1 MHQKSSGT
9 PPSFMPILL
18 IAPFFFWGTA
28 MVAMKGTIDHT
39 TPLFL
44 AGTRLVPAG
53 ILVLLFGMVMGRSKE
68 KAGQLVDNHLIDS
81 DPIDQEILLEQS
93 EIKSEIEP
101 EIKTPSNSLLNSLW
115 AMQPKGWKAWLWIGL
130 FALVDG
136 TLFQGF
142 LAEGLQRTGAGL
154 GSVMIDSQ
162 PIAIALMSAW
172 LFKEVI
178 GAWGWLGLSLGVI
191 GISLIGLPQEL
202 WLGIFQGSAVTINF
216 SWQGLFNN
224 GEWLM
229 LLASLSMAVGT
240 ILMPYVSRYSDPI
253 IATGWHMILGG
264 LPLFALS
271 SIYETQQWVNLRGSD
286 AFALGYSTI
295 FGSAIAYGLF
305 FYFASHGNLT
315 SLSSLTFLTPVF
327 ALLFSSL
334 LLDEVLTPLQ
344 WTGVSLTILSIY
356 FINQRETLATKF
368 SSLFPKPPAVLGES
382 PLETIETL
390 ETLKTIAAMP
400 NLEHLENLEKLE
412 KLEISKN
419 PETLQSLSQI
429 NE

>member
-1 MHQKSSGT
+1 MQLKFTNIPTSLT
-9 PPSFMPILL
+9 PLLL
-18 IAPFFFWGTA
+18 IAPFFLWGTA
-28 MVAMKGTIDHT
+28 MVAMKGPIDHT

-53 ILVLLFGMVMGRSKE
+53 ILVLIFGMVLGRS
-68 KAGQLVDNHLIDS
+68 
-81 DPIDQEILLEQS
+81 
-93 EIKSEIEP
+93 
-101 EIKTPSNSLLNSLW
+101 
-115 AMQPKGWKAWLWIGL
+115 QPQGWRSWLWIGL

-136 TLFQGF
+136 AMFQGF

-178 GAWGWLGLSLGVI
+178 GVWGWLGLSLGVM

-202 WLGIFQGSAVTINF
+202 WLGIFQGSSISLSF

-240 ILMPYVSRYSDPI
+240 ILMPYVSRHSDPV

-271 SIYETQQWVNLRGSD
+271 ALTETHQWQNLQGSD
-286 AFALGYSTI
+286 GFALGYSTI

-305 FYFASHGNLT
+305 FYFASQGNLT
-315 SLSSLTFLTPVF
+315 SLSSLTFLTPIF
-327 ALLFSSL
+327 ALLFSSFL
-334 LLDEVLTPLQ
+334 LGEVLNPLQ
-344 WTGVSLTILSIY
+344 WFGVSLTIISIY
-356 FINQRETLATKF
+356 LINQREKIGELYTQLITKT
-368 SSLFPKPPAVLGES
+368 PAPALGDS
-382 PLETIETL
+382 DLVTMDKAIPETI
-390 ETLKTIAAMP
+390 
-400 NLEHLENLEKLE
+400 
-412 KLEISKN
+412 
-419 PETLQSLSQI
+419 PETVTETITSDSSVPLTPLPLKLSESAPEEI
-429 NE
+429 TNR